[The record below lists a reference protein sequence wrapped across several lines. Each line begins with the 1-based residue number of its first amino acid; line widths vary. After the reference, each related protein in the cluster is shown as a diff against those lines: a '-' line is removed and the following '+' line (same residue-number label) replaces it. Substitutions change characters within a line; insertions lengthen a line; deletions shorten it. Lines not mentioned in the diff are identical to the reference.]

1 MSAWQP
7 IETAPTNGHVLLY
20 CEETGEQFVA
30 FLGTSIEEG
39 DSAWIYARGRSTAR
53 CFMRF
58 LFVELAYR
66 AGRRR
71 GRTDGFGLVVLP
83 KKAGPAPATQ

>member
-20 CEETGEQFVA
+20 CKETGEQFVA

-39 DSAWIYARGRSTAR
+39 DSAWIYARGRNVAFIVRNPTHWQQ
-53 CFMRF
+53 
-58 LFVELAYR
+58 
-66 AGRRR
+66 
-71 GRTDGFGLVVLP
+71 LP
-83 KKAGPAPATQ
+83 EAP